1 MKIVIDGSFED
12 ADRPAVPVTSRGL
25 MYGEGCF
32 ETFRMYKSQ
41 TFLLKEHLERMQAG
55 LVFLGLSLPDDLK
68 EDSIKSILKKL
79 LIKNDL
85 QDNDAV
91 IRLQVWREGERGYSS
106 GQSGEMHYSITAGEC
121 PHSFSPPKLVTV
133 DTRRIPSTA
142 LPSDFKFTNG
152 INYILAVREAEKQ
165 GGDDALMQTTEG
177 YISETTKANIFWLRD
192 DAVCTPS
199 ADSDILPGITRN
211 ITIKLSAE
219 LNMDIKE
226 DKYLPEHLNEAEAVW
241 ICNSV
246 REILPVKAIN
256 NRQYEVR
263 HDFLQQL
270 KSKFEDYRNEHLEKP
285 EA

>member
-1 MKIVIDGSFED
+1 MEIVVDGSFED
-12 ADRPAVPVTSRGL
+12 ANHPAVPVTSRGL

-41 TFLLKEHLERMQAG
+41 TFLLKDHLERIQAG
-55 LVFLGLSLPDDLK
+55 LLFLGLSLPDDLK
-68 EDSIKSILKKL
+68 EGSIKSNLKKL

-85 QDNDAV
+85 QDKDAV

-106 GQSGEMHYSITAGEC
+106 GQPGEMHYSITAGEC
-121 PHSFSPPKLVTV
+121 PDSFSPPKLVTV

-165 GGDDALMQTTEG
+165 GGDDALMQTTDG

-192 DAVCTPS
+192 DVVCTPS
-199 ADSDILPGITRN
+199 AECDILPGITRK

-219 LNMDIKE
+219 MNMDLKE
-226 DKYLPEHLNEAEAVW
+226 DKYLPEHLDKADAVW

-246 REILPVKAIN
+246 REILPVKEIN
-256 NRQYEVR
+256 NHPFDIH

-270 KSKFEDYRNEHLEKP
+270 KSKFEEYRNEHLEKP